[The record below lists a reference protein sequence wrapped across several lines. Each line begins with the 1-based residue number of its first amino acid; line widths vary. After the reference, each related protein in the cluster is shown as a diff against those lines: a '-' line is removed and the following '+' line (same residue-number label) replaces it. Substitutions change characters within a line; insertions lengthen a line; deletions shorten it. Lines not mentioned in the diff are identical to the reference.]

1 MGIIF
6 SKIWK
11 VMYYF
16 RTGNVISKT
25 QSMKP
30 RLIFSIFCTI
40 AIPYMACTKK
50 ENAAPLATQTATVK
64 VDSVMP
70 SKAVA
75 AHTSA
80 YPVTFS
86 YTGNYIEYNYGGS
99 PQDTTLRGTSTVS
112 VVYETVDS
120 FLIIAPSI
128 GASHANMFYPANV
141 YVGFKVNLA
150 NSYTFQVRWYDDR
163 TDQYTCSFSGDT
175 LKCIINQSTGCYG
188 IDGEYDGTYTGI
200 RK

>member
-1 MGIIF
+1 
-6 SKIWK
+6 
-11 VMYYF
+11 
-16 RTGNVISKT
+16 
-25 QSMKP
+25 MKQTAILSTL
-30 RLIFSIFCTI
+30 LIASLCYT
-40 AIPYMACTKK
+40 ACTKK
-50 ENAAPLATQTATVK
+50 QTAVPTVAPANAVT
-64 VDSVMP
+64 VDTVMP
-70 SKAVA
+70 SKAEA
-75 AHTSA
+75 LRATA
-80 YPVTFS
+80 YPITINYS
-86 YTGNYIEYNYGGS
+86 GNYIEYNYGGS
-99 PQDTTLRGTSTVS
+99 PQDSTLRGTSDVS

-128 GASHANMFYPANV
+128 GSPHSSPSYPANV

-200 RK
+200 KK